1 MKGHIRERSPG
12 HWAIILDVQ
21 DAATGRR
28 RRKWHSFKGT
38 KRQAHEECA
47 RLVAAMKAGSY
58 VEPSKITL
66 AEFFDRWLNHIKPNV
81 SPRTLER
88 YEEIAK
94 KNLVPLLGAVSI
106 TKLRPIDI
114 SQAYATALTSGRR
127 RGKGGL
133 SARTVHH
140 MHRVLS
146 QALKQAVRWDLLLRS
161 PCDRL
166 EKKDRPK
173 VEKKPVATIDA
184 AETVKAI
191 AAARDR
197 RLFVPILLGSMCG
210 MRRGEIVALRWKNV
224 DLDRAQIAV
233 VASIEQT
240 KAGCREKEAKAGR
253 SRTIAMPALLVDELR
268 AYRLT
273 QAQEMLR
280 LGMRPSGETLV
291 VTKEDGSGMQPR
303 SLTHAVAEF
312 MKGLGSKVRLH
323 GLRHSHASHLL
334 AANVHPKIVQERLGH
349 SGIAI
354 TMDIYSHLMPNMQAD
369 AAAKVDAA
377 LKGIDKNAS

>member
-12 HWAIILDVQ
+12 CWAIILDQ
-21 DAATGRR
+21 RDATTGKR
-28 RRKWHSFKGT
+28 RRKWTSFKGT
-38 KRQAHEECA
+38 KRQAQEKCA
-47 RLVAAMKAGSY
+47 QLVTEMKAGTY

-66 AEFFDRWLNHIKPNV
+66 AEFFDRWLTHIKPNV

-94 KNLVPLLGAVSI
+94 KNIVPLLGAVAL
-106 TKLRPIDI
+106 TKLRPIQI
-114 SQAYATALTSGRR
+114 SEAYAKALGTGRR
-127 RGKGGL
+127 DGKGGL

-191 AAARDR
+191 AAARAK
-197 RLFVPILLGSMCG
+197 RLFIPILLGSMCG
-210 MRRGEIVALRWKNV
+210 MRRGEIVALKWKNI
-224 DLDRAQIAV
+224 DLDRAQLAV
-233 VASIEQT
+233 VVAMEQT
-240 KAGCREKEAKAGR
+240 KAGCREKEVKGSR
-253 SRTIAMPALLVDELR
+253 CRTIAMPALPVDELR

-280 LGMRPSGETLV
+280 LGARPDGETPV
-291 VTKEDGSGMQPR
+291 VTKEDGAGMQPR
-303 SLTHAVAEF
+303 SLTHSVSEF
-312 MKGLGSKVRLH
+312 MKGIGSKVRLH

-354 TMDIYSHLMPNMQAD
+354 TMDIYSHVMPNMQTE
-369 AAAKVDAA
+369 AAAKIDAV
-377 LKGIDKNAS
+377 LKGVDKNAS